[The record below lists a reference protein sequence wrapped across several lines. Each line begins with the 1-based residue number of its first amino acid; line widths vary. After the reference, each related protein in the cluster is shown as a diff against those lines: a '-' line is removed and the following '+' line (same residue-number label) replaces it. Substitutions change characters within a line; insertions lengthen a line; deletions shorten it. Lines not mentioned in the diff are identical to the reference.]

1 MNINEILAARGLDEN
16 AITGVLDDMK
26 ANKLFLSSEENM
38 DIRYG
43 KLKTQHEGVS
53 KQLEEANA
61 LIETLKKDTKGQE
74 AAQQKIT
81 AYEQQVSKLTEELE
95 KTKLD
100 AAIKVGLLAAKAQDV
115 DYLTY
120 KLREKLAHDGETLTL
135 DDNGDIKGWEDR
147 LSGLKTQ
154 FPTMFE
160 SDEGSGDGYQIF
172 EPNKLKRGEGG
183 EAAPTRESFRA
194 MSYEERVA
202 LKQKN
207 EKLYKQLAK

>member
-1 MNINEILAARGLDEN
+1 MNINEILAARGIDE
-16 AITGVLDDMK
+16 ATITKILSDLK
-26 ANKLFLSSEENM
+26 ENKLFFSSEENM

-43 KLKTQHEGVS
+43 KLKTQHEGVT
-53 KQLEEANA
+53 KQLEEANT
-61 LIETLKKDTKGQE
+61 LIETLKKSTKGQE
-74 AAQQKIT
+74 DAQAKIT

-100 AAIKVGLLAAKAQDV
+100 AAIKVELLAAKAKDV

-120 KLREKLAHDGETLTL
+120 KLREKLTHDGETLTL
-135 DDNGDIKGWEDR
+135 DDNGAIKGWDDR
-147 LSGLKTQ
+147 LNGLKTQ

-160 SDEGSGDGYQIF
+160 TGDEGGDGYQIF
-172 EPNKLKRGEGG
+172 EPNRLKRGDGG

-207 EKLYKQLAK
+207 EKLYNQLVK

>member
-43 KLKTQHEGVS
+43 KLKTQHEGVT

-81 AYEQQVSKLTEELE
+81 AYEQQVIKLTEELE

-160 SDEGSGDGYQIF
+160 SDDGSGDGYQIF
-172 EPNKLKRGEGG
+172 EPNKLKRGEGA

>member
-74 AAQQKIT
+74 AAQAKIT

-147 LSGLKTQ
+147 LNGLKTQ
-154 FPTMFE
+154 FPTMFA
-160 SDEGSGDGYQIF
+160 SDEGSDDGYQIF
-172 EPNKLKRGEGG
+172 EPNKLKRGDGG

>member
-26 ANKLFLSSEENM
+26 ANKLYLTSEENM

-154 FPTMFE
+154 FPTMFD
-160 SDEGSGDGYQIF
+160 SDDGSGDGYQIF
-172 EPNKLKRGEGG
+172 EPNKLKRGDGAES
-183 EAAPTRESFRA
+183 APTRESFRA

>member
-26 ANKLFLSSEENM
+26 ANKLYLSSEENM

-43 KLKTQHEGVS
+43 KLKTQHEGVT

-172 EPNKLKRGEGG
+172 EPNKLKRGDGG

>member
-74 AAQQKIT
+74 SAQQKIT

-172 EPNKLKRGEGG
+172 EPNKLKRGDGG

>member
-43 KLKTQHEGVS
+43 KLKTQHDGVS

-74 AAQQKIT
+74 AAQAKIT
-81 AYEQQVSKLTEELE
+81 ANEQQVSKLTEELE

-147 LSGLKTQ
+147 LNGLKTQ

-172 EPNKLKRGEGG
+172 EPNKLKRGDGG